1 MQHIPEPWHI
11 RLRGWLI
18 VICSGGRPIAFLPL
32 SPESFANAER
42 IVAAVN
48 ACAAIPT
55 QALERRFIQSLLDF
69 AWDVRE
75 DTDGHDLDDTWS
87 QAGTLGKMTTGS
99 KKPPS

>member
-1 MQHIPEPWHI
+1 MQHTPEPWHI

-18 VICSGGRPIAFLPL
+18 VISSGSKPIAFLPL
-32 SPESFANAER
+32 SPEAFVNAER

-55 QALERRFIQSLLDF
+55 QALGRHFIQSLLDF

-75 DTDGHDLDDTWS
+75 DPGVSCLAMAAS
-87 QAGTLGKMTTGS
+87 RESGPGERAAGK